1 MINQDFNIPIIGFS
15 AFSGT
20 GKTTLLTQL
29 IPILKHRGL
38 RLAIIKHAHHDFDV
52 DYPEKDSYK
61 LRHAGAKQMLISSAK
76 RFALMTELSDQQ
88 EELTLRE
95 LVEQID
101 HNQTD
106 LILVEGFKREAFM
119 KIELHRPKLGHPL
132 LFQNDD
138 NIVALA
144 SDEIVAPVPSDLTLL
159 DLNNVSSIADFI
171 LQKFQIDPSCHQ
183 SLPKI

>member
-1 MINQDFNIPIIGFS
+1 MINQNFNTPIIGFS

-29 IPILKHRGL
+29 IPILKDRGL

-52 DYPEKDSYK
+52 DYPQKDSYK
-61 LRHAGAKQMLISSAK
+61 LRHAGARQMLISSAK

-88 EELTLRE
+88 QELSLSE
-95 LVEQID
+95 LLEHID

-106 LILVEGFKREAFM
+106 LILVEGFKRETFM

-132 LFQNDD
+132 LCHKDD
-138 NIVALA
+138 NIIALA
-144 SDEIVAPVPSDLTLL
+144 SDEIIASVPSHLPLL
-159 DLNNVSSIADFI
+159 DLNNVPSIADFI
-171 LQKFQIDPSCHQ
+171 LQKFQIAPH
-183 SLPKI
+183 